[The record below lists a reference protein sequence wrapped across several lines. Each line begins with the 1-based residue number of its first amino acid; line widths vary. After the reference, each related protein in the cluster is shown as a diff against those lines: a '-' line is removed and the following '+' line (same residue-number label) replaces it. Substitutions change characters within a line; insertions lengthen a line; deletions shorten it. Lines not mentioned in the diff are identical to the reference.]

1 MYNGVRLKAANPF
14 PSVSL
19 LLPEDVLENHDDRV
33 SSYWRKGDTC
43 LLQLSSFTRQSGA
56 QVSAAQRL
64 SDRTKTEANWK
75 PFDLPRKLE
84 GCEAAAATM
93 VDEQG
98 ISWVHV
104 YLVWPWVAVHV
115 TVSRKGQL
123 DECHWAWDSL
133 ASILSCDRFKLSFSA
148 AC

>member
-1 MYNGVRLKAANPF
+1 MYNGVRMKAANPF

-43 LLQLSSFTRQSGA
+43 LLQLSTFTRQSGA
-56 QVSAAQRL
+56 QVSATQRL
-64 SDRTKTEANWK
+64 SDRTKAEARWK

-98 ISWVHV
+98 TSWVHV

-123 DECHWAWDSL
+123 EECHWVWDSL
-133 ASILSCDRFKLSFSA
+133 ASIRPVVM
-148 AC
+148 

>member
-1 MYNGVRLKAANPF
+1 MYNGVRMKAANPF

-56 QVSAAQRL
+56 QVSATQRL
-64 SDRTKTEANWK
+64 SDRTKAEARWK

-98 ISWVHV
+98 TSWVHV
-104 YLVWPWVAVHV
+104 YLVWP
-115 TVSRKGQL
+115 
-123 DECHWAWDSL
+123 
-133 ASILSCDRFKLSFSA
+133 
-148 AC
+148 

>member
-64 SDRTKTEANWK
+64 SDGQRRRLIGSRSICPENLKDAK
-75 PFDLPRKLE
+75 PRP
-84 GCEAAAATM
+84 
-93 VDEQG
+93 Q
-98 ISWVHV
+98 
-104 YLVWPWVAVHV
+104 P
-115 TVSRKGQL
+115 
-123 DECHWAWDSL
+123 
-133 ASILSCDRFKLSFSA
+133 
-148 AC
+148 